1 MCTTSVTRLVT
12 VKKKRKFF
20 STYLGGIVPWVT
32 TKIPRE
38 GGYQDSFSPWVTT
51 KIPREG
57 GYQDSFSTASTNF
70 RGAYQYCSVSLWFSL
85 IRFFSLLPVSSTSI
99 SHASYEDS
107 MD

>member
-20 STYLGGIVPWVT
+20 STYLGGIV
-32 TKIPRE
+32 
-38 GGYQDSFSPWVTT
+38 PWVTT

-99 SHASYEDS
+99 SHASYKDS

>member
-38 GGYQDSFSPWVTT
+38 GGYQDSFS
-51 KIPREG
+51 
-57 GYQDSFSTASTNF
+57 TASTNF

-85 IRFFSLLPVSSTSI
+85 IRSFSLLPVSSTSI

>member
-20 STYLGGIVPWVT
+20 FTYLGGIV
-32 TKIPRE
+32 
-38 GGYQDSFSPWVTT
+38 PWVTT

-85 IRFFSLLPVSSTSI
+85 VRSFSLLPVSSTSI

>member
-38 GGYQDSFSPWVTT
+38 GGYQDSFSTSP
-51 KIPREG
+51 
-57 GYQDSFSTASTNF
+57 TNF
-70 RGAYQYCSVSLWFSL
+70 YGAYQYCSVSLWFSL

-99 SHASYEDS
+99 SHASYKDS

>member
-1 MCTTSVTRLVT
+1 MCTTAVTRLVT

-20 STYLGGIVPWVT
+20 STYLGGIV
-32 TKIPRE
+32 
-38 GGYQDSFSPWVTT
+38 PWVTT

-99 SHASYEDS
+99 SHASYKDS

>member
-38 GGYQDSFSPWVTT
+38 GGYQDSFS
-51 KIPREG
+51 
-57 GYQDSFSTASTNF
+57 TASTNF
-70 RGAYQYCSVSLWFSL
+70 RGANQYCSVSLWFSL
-85 IRFFSLLPVSSTSI
+85 IRSFSLLPVSSTSI

>member
-20 STYLGGIVPWVT
+20 STYLGGIV
-32 TKIPRE
+32 
-38 GGYQDSFSPWVTT
+38 PWVTT

>member
-38 GGYQDSFSPWVTT
+38 GGYQDSFSTSP
-51 KIPREG
+51 
-57 GYQDSFSTASTNF
+57 TNF
-70 RGAYQYCSVSLWFSL
+70 YGAYQYCSVSLWFSL
-85 IRFFSLLPVSSTSI
+85 IRSFSLLPVSSTSI

>member
-38 GGYQDSFSPWVTT
+38 GGYQDSFSTSP
-51 KIPREG
+51 
-57 GYQDSFSTASTNF
+57 TNF
-70 RGAYQYCSVSLWFSL
+70 YGAYQYCSVSLWFSL

>member
-1 MCTTSVTRLVT
+1 MCTTAVTRLVT

-20 STYLGGIVPWVT
+20 STYLGGIV
-32 TKIPRE
+32 
-38 GGYQDSFSPWVTT
+38 PWVTT